1 MIYTIEEI
9 EARQKKK
16 KSIKKKIKIIAY
28 IILIPLLVYNI
39 LVILQA
45 LANSKETSNFLG
57 IRGYVIVSG
66 SMEPE
71 LNIGDIVISKKDKN
85 LQEGDIISFWQ
96 GQSIVTHRIFKITQ
110 ENGQNIYQTKG
121 DNNNVEDSGTI
132 TDENI
137 VGKVIFKI
145 PKLGKLTLMFQ
156 GKLVM
161 IIIVIIFCLYI
172 SCVRFKDKKREERKV
187 TRKHYEQEQDKK

>member
-110 ENGQNIYQTKG
+110 ENGQNI
-121 DNNNVEDSGTI
+121 
-132 TDENI
+132 
-137 VGKVIFKI
+137 
-145 PKLGKLTLMFQ
+145 
-156 GKLVM
+156 
-161 IIIVIIFCLYI
+161 
-172 SCVRFKDKKREERKV
+172 
-187 TRKHYEQEQDKK
+187 